1 MRRLGTLL
9 MIIGANLVAGSIG
22 VGVYFA
28 NLACVLS
35 ARGCEGGLMWAYA
48 DLMGASDGI
57 VFWLGIV
64 AGVLVFWRGMRMRRR
79 QGGDRG

>member
-1 MRRLGTLL
+1 MRRLGALL

-35 ARGCEGGLMWAYA
+35 ARGCAGGLVAAYA
-48 DLMGASDGI
+48 DLMGSRDGVAFWVGI
-57 VFWLGIV
+57 VV
-64 AGVLVFWRGMRMRRR
+64 GVLVFWRGMWLRRR
-79 QGGDRG
+79 DDGGRG